1 MKKILVT
8 GAAGFIGM
16 HACQSFSKNGYDVTG
31 IDNLNDYYE
40 PQLKYDR
47 LNTIGIDYNNDAKDD
62 FITSKIYPSLKF
74 KKIDICDKDSL
85 IDLFESEKFDYV
97 LHLAAQAGVQYSRQ
111 NPDIYIKTNIDGFF
125 NVLDS
130 ARITGV
136 KNFLYASSSSV
147 YGKNDKYPYSEE
159 DKTETPLS
167 LYAATKKSDELIAY
181 VYSETYGMHLTG
193 LRFFTVYG
201 PWGRPDMAPFIFT
214 KSVIEDKTINLNN
227 NGEMWRDFT
236 YIDDIID
243 AILLIIKKD
252 PDSQFLYRIYNVG
265 NNNPEKVGDLL
276 NIVEDLLSKKS
287 IKVNKEATTERK
299 SGV

>member
-236 YIDDIID
+236 YIDDIASCSKLSTN
-243 AILLIIKKD
+243 AISSSLL
-252 PDSQFLYRIYNVG
+252 L
-265 NNNPEKVGDLL
+265 
-276 NIVEDLLSKKS
+276 
-287 IKVNKEATTERK
+287 
-299 SGV
+299 

>member
-1 MKKILVT
+1 
-8 GAAGFIGM
+8 
-16 HACQSFSKNGYDVTG
+16 
-31 IDNLNDYYE
+31 
-40 PQLKYDR
+40 
-47 LNTIGIDYNNDAKDD
+47 
-62 FITSKIYPSLKF
+62 
-74 KKIDICDKDSL
+74 
-85 IDLFESEKFDYV
+85 
-97 LHLAAQAGVQYSRQ
+97 
-111 NPDIYIKTNIDGFF
+111 
-125 NVLDS
+125 
-130 ARITGV
+130 
-136 KNFLYASSSSV
+136 
-147 YGKNDKYPYSEE
+147 
-159 DKTETPLS
+159 
-167 LYAATKKSDELIAY
+167 
-181 VYSETYGMHLTG
+181 MHLTG

-287 IKVNKEATTERK
+287 IKVNKEAPTGDVLKTHADISTLITDFKFSPKIKLNEGMK
-299 SGV
+299 NFIDWYKTYYH